1 LRGEN
6 RTGLSLQGEFCRT
19 SIQRRAPGSR
29 PVTDRLASVTA
40 QDLERDFGIARDAE
54 TVDMTDKGQVFLQRE
69 ILGRATPFA
78 ALIRDG
84 RLDGLVERQELARKV
99 ADKALAQLG

>member
-1 LRGEN
+1 
-6 RTGLSLQGEFCRT
+6 
-19 SIQRRAPGSR
+19 
-29 PVTDRLASVTA
+29 
-40 QDLERDFGIARDAE
+40 
-54 TVDMTDKGQVFLQRE
+54 MTDKGQVFLQRE